1 MRGWVMGLVVCEFH
15 GSEKDLE
22 YIRKDAE
29 NSPDVKYVSKIRT
42 SKKWAGDYF
51 LAVRIDLKQ
60 I

>member
-1 MRGWVMGLVVCEFH
+1 MGLILCEFY

-29 NSPDVKYVSKIRT
+29 SSPDVKHVSKIRT
-42 SKKWAGDYF
+42 SRRWAGDHY
-51 LAVRIDLKQ
+51 LTVRVDLEQ

>member
-1 MRGWVMGLVVCEFH
+1 MALILCEFY

-29 NSPDVKYVSKIRT
+29 QSPDVVYISKIRT
-42 SKKWAGDYF
+42 SRRWAGDHF
-51 LAVRIDLKQ
+51 LAIRIDLKQ

>member
-1 MRGWVMGLVVCEFH
+1 MGLILCEFH

-29 NSPDVKYVSKIRT
+29 QSPDVVYISKIRT
-42 SKKWAGDYF
+42 DKKWIGDYF
-51 LAVRIDLKQ
+51 LAVRVDLKE

>member
-1 MRGWVMGLVVCEFH
+1 MGLVVCEFH

-29 NSPDVKYVSKIRT
+29 QSPDVTYISKIRT
-42 SKKWAGDYF
+42 NKKWTGDYF
-51 LAVRIDLKQ
+51 LAIRVDLKQ

>member
-1 MRGWVMGLVVCEFH
+1 MGLILCEFH

-29 NSPDVKYVSKIRT
+29 QSPDVTYVSKIRT
-42 SKKWAGDYF
+42 NKKWTGEYF
-51 LAVRIDLKQ
+51 LAVRMNLQQ

>member
-1 MRGWVMGLVVCEFH
+1 MGLVVCEFH

-29 NSPDVKYVSKIRT
+29 SSPDVTYVSKIRT
-42 SKKWAGDYF
+42 NKKWTGDYF
-51 LAVRIDLKQ
+51 LYIRVDLKL